1 MYYLMLV
8 LTLITPLTMLLVGLL
23 WKAKPPKFGGSGLAY
38 RTQLSARSQEAWDFA
53 HKHISKLWVR
63 IGLMLTVLTAVLMVM
78 FRDSASRFFLWLIAG
93 QMAFLCISAFLV
105 DGTLKASFDQEG
117 KPL

>member
-1 MYYLMLV
+1 MYYLTLI
-8 LTLITPLTMLLVGLL
+8 LTLITPLTMLLIGLL
-23 WKAKPPKFGGSGLAY
+23 WKVKPPKFEGSGLAY
-38 RTQLSARSQEAWDFA
+38 RTQLSTRSQETWDFA

-63 IGLMLTVLTAVLMVM
+63 IGLMLTALTAALMVM
-78 FRDSASRFFLWLIAG
+78 FRDSVSSFFLCLIAG

-105 DGTLKASFDQEG
+105 DGTLKTSFDPNG